1 MALSTLNDT
10 LLHLLART
18 RGKTVKDK
26 IHNFGS
32 IFFFLGSFLI
42 FSGVL
47 SAAFMILSLPA
58 APLPDSE
65 YLDKGFKISC
75 FFLAIFVGMSLFVFS
90 FWIENY
96 LKKIVEKNATIKTN
110 KLKEKEIYNVNSDI
124 DLSIYT
130 HDRLSDDAGI
140 FTKESF
146 PHVKLEYFKIKSEHF
161 NEKIII
167 KVRKGEQERTIDGG
181 IAKFLV
187 RNEEEI
193 KNEIATWNVSE
204 EVLIYK
210 IEEVNIISELIEK
223 DYKPLPICELE
234 ENVQT
239 KIVLTASIDKERV
252 KQIYD
257 KRELDELLTFSPS

>member
-1 MALSTLNDT
+1 
-10 LLHLLART
+10 
-18 RGKTVKDK
+18 
-26 IHNFGS
+26 
-32 IFFFLGSFLI
+32 
-42 FSGVL
+42 
-47 SAAFMILSLPA
+47 MIGIL
-58 APLPDSE
+58 PLPFTRLFESE
-65 YLDKGFKISC
+65 QLDTEFKLRC
-75 FFLAIFVGMSLFVFS
+75 FFVAIVVGVCLSGFS
-90 FWIENY
+90 IW
-96 LKKIVEKNATIKTN
+96 LKEYSRKLVYKNATIEIN
-110 KLKEKEIYNVNSDI
+110 KMKEKEIYNADSDI
-124 DLSIYT
+124 DLAIYI
-130 HDRLSDDAGI
+130 HNMVFDDAGI